1 MSMKTKNG
9 IKRTQQLLADLQGC
23 AFDLRAKQRLKRAV
37 KKLLT
42 QHSVRVLRSA
52 AQEFSNDGMTLFYI
66 LAESHLAIHTWPE
79 KGLVNVDLFLCNYS
93 RNNNHKARAV
103 VLGLIELFEPARIS
117 QHKIIRLN

>member
-1 MSMKTKNG
+1 MKTKNA

-23 AFDLRAKQRLKRAV
+23 AFDLRAKQSLKRAV
-37 KKLLT
+37 KKLLAR
-42 QHSVRVLRSA
+42 HSVRVLRYA
-52 AQEFSNDGMTLFYI
+52 AQEFPNDGMTLFYI

-79 KGLVNVDLFLCNYS
+79 KSLVNIDLFLCNYS

-103 VLGLIELFEPARIS
+103 ALGLIELFKPAKIS